1 VTGMDAVNLD
11 TSGATGFVAEGSP
24 VRVLLKNFV
33 AGRPMLMCMSA
44 QTEFLNAVAKK
55 AGITERA
62 RATRFL
68 KRVTIVPDAP
78 SARIMALWG
87 TKRIRNP
94 DRIIFGT
101 GDALGIVT
109 VTSDG
114 RFVRAAAGQGLI
126 LSVFLHPP
134 GRFQGK

>member
-1 VTGMDAVNLD
+1 MDAVNLD
-11 TSGATGFVAEGSP
+11 TSGATGFVAEGSV
-24 VRVLLKNFV
+24 VRGMLKAFMQ
-33 AGRPMLMCMSA
+33 GRPMLMCMSA
-44 QTEFLNAVAKK
+44 QAEFVDAVAKR
-55 AGITERA
+55 AGPKERA
-62 RATRFL
+62 RASRFL

-78 SARIMALWG
+78 SARVMSLRG
-87 TKRIRNP
+87 TKNIRDP

-109 VTSDG
+109 ATSDG
-114 RFVRAAAGQGLI
+114 RFVRAAAGQGLA